1 MIISTD
7 AEKVLDKIEHT
18 FIIFKKKNPLTKVD
32 IEGT

>member
-18 FIIFKKKNPLTKVD
+18 FIILKRNPLTKVD